1 MQPNETLPLSIHTRA
16 DVARVRRELQAYAE
30 LAQQAR
36 VAKRD
41 APAVE
46 HFSQSLTDV
55 ANTHSISL
63 ANASERGSLETYLD
77 MIHRTAPVVHIK
89 FAVTPTIRT
98 VEQLLEWFRTAIQG
112 DVLVQT
118 AVDPSIVVG
127 CQVRTTNKVFTI
139 RPNESFDTA
148 QATLAKEVAA
158 L

>member
-1 MQPNETLPLSIHTRA
+1 MQSKETLPLSIHSRA
-16 DVARVRRELQAYAE
+16 DIARVRRELQAYAE

-46 HFSQSLTDV
+46 HFSQSLIDV
-55 ANTHSISL
+55 ANIHSVSL
-63 ANASERGSLETYLD
+63 MNSSERSDLETYLET
-77 MIHRTAPVVHIK
+77 IHRTAPVVHIK

-98 VEQLLEWFRTAIQG
+98 VERLLEWFRTAIQG